1 MWPFSQISRIACE
14 RPLVIDREGLMMVP
28 HTHKE
33 FIFNHPSIIRNIN
46 TISQY
51 CYLSTD
57 FVATNDSILFAFLW
71 GGGVPPKS
79 LQMVTAAMKLKDTCS
94 LEEKL

>member
-14 RPLVIDREGLMMVP
+14 RPLVIDREGFMMVP

-46 TISQY
+46 TISRY

-71 GGGVPPKS
+71 GGGIPCPHEKI
-79 LQMVTAAMKLKDTCS
+79 L
-94 LEEKL
+94 LEVVHFDPLTQILS